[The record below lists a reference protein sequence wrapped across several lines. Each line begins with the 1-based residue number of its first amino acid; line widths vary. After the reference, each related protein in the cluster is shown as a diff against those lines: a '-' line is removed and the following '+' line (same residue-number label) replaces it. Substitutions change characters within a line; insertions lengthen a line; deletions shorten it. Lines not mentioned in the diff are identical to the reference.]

1 MSSTLLSTKLFIP
14 KPPPSLVSRPRLV
27 DKLNTA
33 INQGCGLIVLSAP
46 AGCGKTTLLSEWVD
60 LQKTDKNTRFSWISL
75 DEGDNDSA
83 LFLSYLL
90 AAIQTVI
97 PHFGEE
103 FHIGLQSQNP
113 AQMEALMTLMINE
126 LSGLTHRLI
135 LVLDDYHLIHTQKVH
150 SALAFFLDH
159 RPPNFHLVI
168 AARADPLLPMA
179 LMRSRGMMTEFR
191 LNDLRFTNAE
201 VASYVALL
209 LGHPFSEADIRAL
222 TLRTEG
228 WAAGLQMAAASMRE
242 SEDISAFIRDF
253 SGSNRFILDYLVEQV
268 LEQQPRFVQEFLF
281 KSSILERLCASLC
294 DTLLDIRLTTEDIK
308 SLGLPDNINAGY
320 SASQIILEYLERS
333 NLFIV
338 PLDDR
343 RCWYRY
349 HHLFTDLLGQRLH
362 QLYPQAIPELHSCAA
377 GWFAQN
383 GFMAEAIDHALEGK
397 DFETAANWVEEVVEK
412 TMMRSEVVTF
422 LNWIEKLP
430 EPLIKNRPLLC
441 INHAWAMLLNGYP
454 GEMVE
459 ARLEQLDQSADL
471 FTGKTLALRSYLA
484 IFRGQYSQAIAFA
497 KQALDLLSEEDSFF
511 RSLSAMVLGAAL
523 YAEGDKNAG
532 EQAIE
537 MATRLSLGYGNVL
550 IRVFVLVY
558 LAENYRKQGQ
568 LHKAYTLYQQAL
580 EHTTP
585 EKGKK
590 LPIAGRVLLGMGE
603 ILREW
608 NDPRA
613 EEYLLEGIDLSGQW
627 GTVTAI
633 SGYFSLSHIFMA
645 KNDWVKAND
654 MLQKARQLAYYS
666 DITEIDDL
674 MVDIF
679 QVRFWIEQ
687 GNLSAAREWCKKE
700 GLYQNIDIAEMEKK
714 DDFIAF
720 HMRKYE
726 YPIVMRLWM
735 MEGRFAE
742 AQAFLEDLL
751 IKLENWER
759 PILVIET
766 HILLALALFRQHKIE
781 PAINQLEIAL
791 SLAEPEGFMR
801 TFLNEGE
808 SLHALLKLTVANLKA
823 ESLRAYGQRL
833 LQAFSSGGYQSKKGE
848 ISEKSGVSIETLSER
863 ELDVL
868 RLLASSL
875 SAQEMAAELVVSVH
889 TVRSHIKNIYSKLN
903 VHNRYGAVERGKELG
918 II

>member
-1 MSSTLLSTKLFIP
+1 MPSTLLSTKLFIP
-14 KPPPSLVSRPRLV
+14 KPPPNLVHRSRLV
-27 DKLNTA
+27 DKLNAA

-46 AGCGKTTLLSEWVD
+46 AGSGKTTLLSEWID
-60 LQKTDKNTRFSWISL
+60 SNISDKNTRFSWISL

-103 FHIGLQSQNP
+103 FHVGLQSQNP
-113 AQMEALMTLMINE
+113 GQMEALMTQMINA
-126 LSGLTHRLI
+126 LSGLTQRLI

-150 SALAFFLDH
+150 STLAFLLEH

-168 AARADPLLPMA
+168 AARADPSLPVALL
-179 LMRSRGMMTEFR
+179 RSRGLMTEIR
-191 LNDLRFTNAE
+191 LGDLRFTNAE

-209 LGHPFSEADIRAL
+209 LGNPLSEEDIRAL
-222 TLRTEG
+222 TWRTEG

-242 SEDISAFIRDF
+242 SEDISGFIRDF

-268 LEQQPRFVQEFLF
+268 LQQQHHFVQEFLF
-281 KSSILERLCASLC
+281 KTSILERLCAPLC
-294 DTLLDIRLTTEDIK
+294 ETLAEIRLSAEDIS
-308 SLGLPDNINAGY
+308 SLGLIENFKAG
-320 SASQIILEYLERS
+320 SPPCQAILEYLERC

-338 PLDDR
+338 PLDDH

-362 QLYPQAIPELHSCAA
+362 QLYPLSISDLHCRAA
-377 GWFAQN
+377 RWFAQN

-459 ARLEQLDQSADL
+459 ARLEHLDNAADL

-484 IFRGQYSQAIAFA
+484 VFRGQYSQAIIIA
-497 KQALDLLSEEDSFF
+497 KQALNLLPEQDSFF
-511 RSLSAMVLGAAL
+511 RSLSAVVLGAAL
-523 YAEGDKNAG
+523 YSEGDENAG

-537 MATRLSLGYGNVL
+537 MAARLSLGGGNVL
-550 IRVFVLVY
+550 IQVFVMVY
-558 LAENYRKQGQ
+558 LAENYRKRGH
-568 LHKAYTLYQQAL
+568 LHKAYTHYQQAL

-613 EEYLLEGIDLSGQW
+613 EEYLIEGIDLSGQW
-627 GTVTAI
+627 GSVTAI
-633 SGYFSLSHIFMA
+633 SGYFSLSHMYMA
-645 KNDWVKAND
+645 KNDWAKAND
-654 MLQKARQLAYYS
+654 MLQRARQLAYTS

-700 GLYQNIDIAEMEKK
+700 GLYQDIDIAEMEKK

-726 YPIVMRLWM
+726 YPIVMRLWL
-735 MEGRFAE
+735 MEGRFSE

-751 IKLENWER
+751 IKLENWDR

-766 HILLALALFRQHKIE
+766 HILLALALFGQHKTE
-781 PAINQLEIAL
+781 PAVNQLEIAI
-791 SLAEPEGFMR
+791 SLAAPEGFMR

-808 SLHALLKLTVANLKA
+808 SLHALLKLTVVNLKTDA
-823 ESLRAYGQRL
+823 LRVYGQRL
-833 LQAFSSGGYQSKKGE
+833 LQAFSSGGYQPEKGE
-848 ISEKSGVSIETLSER
+848 ISRKSVAPIEPLSER
-863 ELDVL
+863 ELVVL
-868 RLLASSL
+868 RLLASGL
-875 SAQEMAAELVVSVH
+875 SAPEMAAELVVSVH
-889 TVRSHIKNIYSKLN
+889 TVRSHIKNIYSKLD

>member
-1 MSSTLLSTKLFIP
+1 M
-14 KPPPSLVSRPRLV
+14 
-27 DKLNTA
+27 
-33 INQGCGLIVLSAP
+33 LI
-46 AGCGKTTLLSEWVD
+46 C
-60 LQKTDKNTRFSWISL
+60 
-75 DEGDNDSA
+75 ND
-83 LFLSYLL
+83 
-90 AAIQTVI
+90 Q
-97 PHFGEE
+97 
-103 FHIGLQSQNP
+103 
-113 AQMEALMTLMINE
+113 
-126 LSGLTHRLI
+126 
-135 LVLDDYHLIHTQKVH
+135 
-150 SALAFFLDH
+150 
-159 RPPNFHLVI
+159 
-168 AARADPLLPMA
+168 
-179 LMRSRGMMTEFR
+179 
-191 LNDLRFTNAE
+191 
-201 VASYVALL
+201 
-209 LGHPFSEADIRAL
+209 
-222 TLRTEG
+222 
-228 WAAGLQMAAASMRE
+228 
-242 SEDISAFIRDF
+242 
-253 SGSNRFILDYLVEQV
+253 
-268 LEQQPRFVQEFLF
+268 
-281 KSSILERLCASLC
+281 
-294 DTLLDIRLTTEDIK
+294 
-308 SLGLPDNINAGY
+308 
-320 SASQIILEYLERS
+320 
-333 NLFIV
+333 
-338 PLDDR
+338 
-343 RCWYRY
+343 
-349 HHLFTDLLGQRLH
+349 
-362 QLYPQAIPELHSCAA
+362 
-377 GWFAQN
+377 
-383 GFMAEAIDHALEGK
+383 
-397 DFETAANWVEEVVEK
+397 
-412 TMMRSEVVTF
+412 
-422 LNWIEKLP
+422 
-430 EPLIKNRPLLC
+430 
-441 INHAWAMLLNGYP
+441 
-454 GEMVE
+454 
-459 ARLEQLDQSADL
+459 
-471 FTGKTLALRSYLA
+471 
-484 IFRGQYSQAIAFA
+484 
-497 KQALDLLSEEDSFF
+497 
-511 RSLSAMVLGAAL
+511 
-523 YAEGDKNAG
+523 
-532 EQAIE
+532 
-537 MATRLSLGYGNVL
+537 
-550 IRVFVLVY
+550 VFVLVY
-558 LAENYRKQGQ
+558 LAENYRKRGQ
-568 LHKAYTLYQQAL
+568 LHKAYSLYQQAL
-580 EHTTP
+580 ECATQ

-766 HILLALALFRQHKIE
+766 HILLALALFGQHKTE

-848 ISEKSGVSIETLSER
+848 ISEKSGVFLEPLSER

-875 SAQEMAAELVVSVH
+875 SVPEMAAELVVSVH
-889 TVRSHIKNIYSKLN
+889 TVRSHIKNIYSKLD
-903 VHNRYGAVERGKELG
+903 VHNRYVAVERGKELG